1 MSIQIRDEP
10 TASALAKVSTPQE
23 VHGPDGRLLGRFF
36 PAGKPGI
43 SYPES
48 GLTDDELMRRLADP
62 NAKWRTP
69 EEVMARLREID
80 RCSP

>member
-10 TASALAKVSTPQE
+10 TASALAKAADPQE
-23 VHGPDGRLLGRFF
+23 VRGPDGRLLGRFF
-36 PAGKPGI
+36 PIGKPGI
-43 SYPES
+43 SYPEL
-48 GLTDDELMRRLADP
+48 GLTDEELRQRLADP
-62 NAKWRTP
+62 HAKWHTP